1 MTESPLFRPF
11 AGGGLSSS
19 NRLVMAPMTRRF
31 SPGGVPT
38 EAVAAYYQRRAQ
50 ANVGL
55 LVTEGTWID
64 HISAAN
70 SHHVPRMY
78 GDDALKGWAAVVAAV
93 HGVGGRIAAQ
103 LWHVGALAADSTS
116 DFIPPRIVSPSGFYR
131 PGQIVG
137 DPISLSEI
145 QEVVNAYA
153 RAALA
158 AKETCFDAVEFHGA
172 HGYLI
177 DQFFW
182 SQCNRRDDGYGG
194 TLRQRTRFAVEVIR
208 ESRRLV
214 GPDFPLIFRLSQFKF
229 EHYDYKLAGD
239 PRMLTE
245 LVEPLAAAGVSIFH
259 CSQRRYW
266 EPEFPDSGS
275 ALNLAGWVKKLT
287 GLPTITVGSVGLADR
302 GDRVGTVSLERAEE
316 MLERGEIDLVAVGRS
331 LLQDPLWAN
340 KVRAGETPLPYDSQ
354 ALERLS

>member
-1 MTESPLFRPF
+1 VTESPLFRPF
-11 AGGGLSSS
+11 AGGGLTSS

-31 SPGGVPT
+31 SPAGVPT

-64 HISAAN
+64 HVSAAN
-70 SHHVPRMY
+70 SQDVPRMY
-78 GDDALKGWAAVVAAV
+78 GKAALKGWATVVNAV

-116 DFIPPRIVSPSGFYR
+116 DYIPSSIVSPSGFYR
-131 PGQIVG
+131 PDQIVG
-137 DPISLSEI
+137 DPMSLAQIE
-145 QEVVNAYA
+145 EVVSAYA

-158 AKETCFDAVEFHGA
+158 AKETRFDAVEFHGA

-182 SQCNRRDDGYGG
+182 SQTNRRDDAYGG
-194 TLRQRTRFAVEVIR
+194 TLRQRTRFAVDVIR

-229 EHYDYKLAGD
+229 EHYDYKLATD

-245 LVEPLAAAGVSIFH
+245 LVEPLAEAGISIFH

-266 EPEFPDSGS
+266 EPEFPGSGS

-287 GLPTITVGSVGLADR
+287 GVPTITVGSVGLADR
-302 GDRVGTVSLERAEE
+302 GDHVATVSLERAET

-340 KVRAGETPLPYDSQ
+340 KVRAGHEVLPYDSE
-354 ALERLS
+354 ALKRLT

>member
-1 MTESPLFRPF
+1 MTESPLFRTF
-11 AGGGLSSS
+11 SGGGLSSP

-64 HISAAN
+64 HESASN
-70 SHHVPRMY
+70 SHNVPRMY
-78 GDDALKGWAAVVAAV
+78 GQDALAGWAAVVNAV
-93 HGVGGRIAAQ
+93 HDVGGLIAAQ

-116 DFIPPRIVSPSGFYR
+116 DFIPSTVVSPSGFYR

-137 DPISLSEI
+137 DPMSLSQI
-145 QEVVNAYA
+145 QEVVSAYA
-153 RAALA
+153 RGARAAMA
-158 AKETCFDAVEFHGA
+158 AGFDAVEFHGA

-182 SQCNRRDDGYGG
+182 SQTNRRTDAYGG
-194 TLRQRTRFAVEVIR
+194 TLRDRTRFAVEVIR

-214 GPDFPLIFRLSQFKF
+214 GRHFPLIFRLSQFKF
-229 EHYDYKLAGD
+229 EHYDYKLASH
-239 PRMLTE
+239 PRMLSE
-245 LVEPLAAAGVSIFH
+245 LIEPLAEAGVSIFH

-266 EPEFPDSGS
+266 EAEFPDSGS

-287 GLPTITVGSVGLADR
+287 GIPTITVGSVGLADR
-302 GDRVGTVSLERAEE
+302 GDHVGSVSLERAEA
-316 MLERGEIDLVAVGRS
+316 MLDRGEVDLIAVGRS

-340 KVRAGETPLPYDSQ
+340 KVRAGQPLLPYDVA
-354 ALERLS
+354 ALQRLI

>member
-11 AGGGLSSS
+11 AGGGLISS

-64 HISAAN
+64 HVSAAN
-70 SHHVPRMY
+70 SRDVPRMY
-78 GDDALKGWAAVVAAV
+78 GEDALEGWAAVVKAV

-103 LWHVGALAADSTS
+103 LWHVGALAADSTG
-116 DFIPPRIVSPSGFYR
+116 DYIPSSIVSPSGFYR

-137 DPISLSEI
+137 DPMSLSQI
-145 QEVVNAYA
+145 QEVVTAYA

-158 AKETCFDAVEFHGA
+158 AKETRFDAVEFHGA

-182 SQCNRRDDGYGG
+182 SRTNRREDAYGG
-194 TLRQRTRFAVEVIR
+194 TLRQRTRFAVEVVR
-208 ESRRLV
+208 QSRRLV
-214 GPDFPLIFRLSQFKF
+214 GPHFPLIFRLSQFKF
-229 EHYDYKLAGD
+229 EHYDYKLADD
-239 PRMLTE
+239 PRMLME

-340 KVRAGETPLPYDSQ
+340 KVRAGQALLPYDSE
-354 ALERLS
+354 ALQRLS